1 MVCYS
6 RTVLTSAAQLSDGS
20 EVNISTRISSLE
32 RTFCTI
38 STVGFWFGLVGF
50 FCCCFQEI
58 YPVQLSYVPKIPR
71 CRCWLG
77 SQDLLLGAKAF
88 SLYCVKVERG
98 RKGLFCALGCVEF
111 FIGYYWSDLWFRQV
125 VFETFSTLFKNS
137 DLHHLI
143 GNSQMLAFCKSEGDT
158 VLILNVISHLN

>member
-1 MVCYS
+1 VSYFPNSKIYSCLLKAERPLKFCKNLKTEGMVCYS

-111 FIGYYWSDLWFRQV
+111 FIGYY
-125 VFETFSTLFKNS
+125 
-137 DLHHLI
+137 
-143 GNSQMLAFCKSEGDT
+143 
-158 VLILNVISHLN
+158 